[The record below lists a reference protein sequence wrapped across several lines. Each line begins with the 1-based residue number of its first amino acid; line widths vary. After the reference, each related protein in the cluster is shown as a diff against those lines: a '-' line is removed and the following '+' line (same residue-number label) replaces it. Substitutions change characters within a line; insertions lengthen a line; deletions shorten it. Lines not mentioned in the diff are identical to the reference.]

1 MCIAC
6 QIAMTIIYLL
16 GIENFTKPEENL
28 VEIIIARLIL
38 CWFMCVREVP
48 NYIDSIKML
57 VILRDI

>member
-6 QIAMTIIYLL
+6 QIAMCIIYLL
-16 GIENFTKPEENL
+16 GIGNFDKPNENL
-28 VEIIIARLIL
+28 AVIIIARLVL

-57 VILRDI
+57 VIL